1 MECRVG
7 MNRVLL
13 KQIVSCGST
22 RAVYKSSGFP
32 VGPKNATNRILN
44 YEKAMMSHS
53 VLMAQRRYQSTDSDS
68 FIDSSLTTLTETP
81 FTRLSEHFLTSLH
94 DLGPLEWSTT
104 IFLAALAFRL
114 TVCVPIKIYQEHQIA
129 RRVNTMPE
137 VQATVEKVFKAKKIH
152 PQLLSMEQRR
162 KLELEVSRNNH
173 IHITI
178 YLYTLF

>member
-1 MECRVG
+1 

-13 KQIVSCGST
+13 KQVVSCGSA
-22 RAVYKSSGFP
+22 RAVYQTSGYP
-32 VGPKNATNRILN
+32 SGRKNATNWILN
-44 YEKAMMSHS
+44 SNLERITSQS
-53 VLMAQRRYQSTDSDS
+53 LLMTQKRYQSTGSDS

-162 KLELEVSRNNH
+162 KLELEVCKNIVANKK
-173 IHITI
+173 
-178 YLYTLF
+178 